1 MRRIKYI
8 FGDIVVIQ
16 DIKENPFYESEYNRL
31 DGIGSFTL
39 DQINEHLENEGIK
52 EFFEDQKLVRFE
64 NNKREEISNILKE
77 MSLSELEELQKK
89 GIFNVILEYLVK
101 EAINEKINAS
111 KIDNTP
117 KAFAFLYERSKKVK

>member
-39 DQINEHLENEGIK
+39 DQINEHLENEGIN